1 VRYGGQAM
9 LLNNPL
15 PDDCTVYFVRHGQT
29 DWNAQNLMVG
39 LTDLSLNDTGRRQAA
54 NAGTCLGWLTKEIAA
69 LDFIAGPLARTRQTM
84 EIVRATLGLD
94 VAAYRQDERLKELDF
109 GRWEGL
115 TWTQIRETDPANF
128 QLREADPWAFAMP
141 GGESY
146 AQVGERVRDFLAT
159 IRRDSVI
166 VSHGGVC
173 RAVLALAAGFPTEQ
187 PPLLEIPQ
195 NQILVLRAGRFAWM
209 QSTTEMKL
217 KV

>member
-1 VRYGGQAM
+1 M
-9 LLNNPL
+9 LLKNPL
-15 PDDCTVYFVRHGQT
+15 PDSCTVYFVRHGQT
-29 DWNAQNLMVG
+29 DWNARNVMIG
-39 LTDLSLNDTGRRQAA
+39 LTDLPLNDTGRQQAA
-54 NAGTCLGWLTKEIAA
+54 NAGTCLGWLNKEIAG
-69 LDFIAGPLARTRQTM
+69 LDFVAGPLARTRQTM

-128 QLREADPWAFAMP
+128 QLREADPWGFAMP

-146 AQVGERVRDFLAT
+146 AQVGDRVRDFLAT
-159 IRRDSVI
+159 IRRDSVL

-173 RAVLALAAGFPTEQ
+173 RAVLALVAGFPTER

-195 NQILVLRAGRFAWM
+195 NQILVLRGGRFAWI
-209 QSTTEMKL
+209 QSTTEMHL

>member
-1 VRYGGQAM
+1 M
-9 LLNNPL
+9 LLENPIS
-15 PDDCTVYFVRHGQT
+15 DTCTVYFVRHGQT
-29 DWNAQNLMVG
+29 DWNAQNRMIG
-39 LTDLSLNDTGRRQAA
+39 RTDLSLNDRGRRQAVDIA
-54 NAGTCLGWLTKEIAA
+54 TCLGWLNNEIAG

-84 EIVRATLGLD
+84 EIMRATLGLD
-94 VAAYRQDERLKELDF
+94 AAAYRQDERLQELDF

-128 QLREADPWAFAMP
+128 QLRQADPWGFAMP

-146 AQVGERVRDFLAT
+146 AELGERVRAFLAT

-173 RAVLALAAGFPTEQ
+173 RTVLALAAGFPTEQ

-195 NQILVLRAGRFAWM
+195 GQILVLRGGRFAWIH
-209 QSTTEMKL
+209 STTEMEL
-217 KV
+217 KKG